1 MNPPGNIL
9 IIRLS
14 SLGDILH
21 VLPAFQSLR
30 AAYPDARIDWLV
42 ESRMAFLLSAVEGI
56 NNIVTIDT
64 KALRANFVGVAA
76 WTPAVRAIRS
86 LRSAGYDLSLDFQ
99 GLLKTAALSLLSGA
113 RIRIGFSR
121 DLVWE
126 KPAHWF
132 YHRTVAR
139 PSTPSHIVRLNLLMA
154 AEAGASPRSEQVSL
168 SASREDNAAIESLLS
183 SGGLREFVVIN
194 PGGGWY
200 TKRWSPARYGALAAK
215 IGKELGFSVGVTT
228 GPGEESL
235 FQEIS
240 RNCDGTILHNLPV
253 PFLQLIPLLK
263 KSRLFIGGDS
273 GPFHLACAVGTPVV
287 GIFGPTDPARNG
299 PWGSMDE
306 CAVRVLPCSFCYGRT
321 CPTRNECMD
330 IGVDEVFQAVVR
342 RLSGRD

>member
-1 MNPPGNIL
+1 MNPPRKIL

-30 AAYPDARIDWLV
+30 AAHPEARIDWLV
-42 ESRMAFLLSAVEGI
+42 ESRMAFLISAVEGV

-64 KALRANFVGVAA
+64 KALRTDPAAA
-76 WTPAVRAIRS
+76 WTPAVSAIRS
-86 LRSAGYDLSLDFQ
+86 LRSAAYDVSLDFQ
-99 GLLKTAALSLLSGA
+99 GLLKTAALSLLGGA

-139 PSTPSHIVRLNLLMA
+139 PSTPTHIVDLNLMLA
-154 AEAGASPRSEQVSL
+154 SLAGAAPGSEPVRL
-168 SASREDNAAIESLLS
+168 SIAAADEAAVESMLS
-183 SGGLREFVVIN
+183 ENGLREFVVIN

-200 TKRWSPARYGALAAK
+200 TKRWPPARYGALAAK
-215 IGKELGFSVGVTT
+215 ITRDLGLAVGVTT
-228 GPGEESL
+228 GPGEEGL
-235 FQEIS
+235 YEEIAGNS
-240 RNCDGTILHNLPV
+240 GGIKLHRLPV

-263 KSRLFIGGDS
+263 RARLLVGGDS
-273 GPFHLACAVGTPVV
+273 GPFHLACALRTPVV

-299 PWGSMDE
+299 PWGSVDE
-306 CAVRVLPCSFCYGRT
+306 CVVRVLPCSFCYGRT
-321 CPTRNECMD
+321 CPTQNECMD
-330 IGVDEVFQAVVR
+330 LGVEQVFQAVVR
-342 RLSGRD
+342 RLS